1 MFCTGWAYYRRCKLL
16 NTVYQ
21 EVVKKWSASRNKK
34 EFTKIAS
41 QIFEISAYFRRSYF
55 WNTFIRNKRSY
66 KTLSRPLVLCQNTG
80 LVLLCSSMLLV
91 FIDERNRSNEIIV
104 TSNKICKGFS
114 GPRNL
119 TRFTAFFCHRCLQQA
134 SCYLSATV
142 RWSDYCYFIGYF
154 IRKYFFKQPVL
165 AIGTKF
171 AESKLLEF
179 SVFTRCNCHSSNDC
193 SNWCKRNCFCVTAN
207 VSHYHRCL
215 LDW

>member
-1 MFCTGWAYYRRCKLL
+1 MFLYWLGLLPQMQAFEHRLPRGRKRSGQLQEIRRNLRKLL
-16 NTVYQ
+16 SN
-21 EVVKKWSASRNKK
+21 
-34 EFTKIAS
+34 FC
-41 QIFEISAYFRRSYF
+41 EISAYFRRSYF
-55 WNTFIRNKRSY
+55 WNTVYSKQEVVQDFCHD
-66 KTLSRPLVLCQNTG
+66 LLFFCQNTG

-154 IRKYFFKQPVL
+154 IRKYFF
-165 AIGTKF
+165 
-171 AESKLLEF
+171 
-179 SVFTRCNCHSSNDC
+179 
-193 SNWCKRNCFCVTAN
+193 
-207 VSHYHRCL
+207 
-215 LDW
+215 

>member
-1 MFCTGWAYYRRCKLL
+1 
-16 NTVYQ
+16 
-21 EVVKKWSASRNKK
+21 
-34 EFTKIAS
+34 
-41 QIFEISAYFRRSYF
+41 
-55 WNTFIRNKRSY
+55 
-66 KTLSRPLVLCQNTG
+66 
-80 LVLLCSSMLLV
+80 MLLV

-119 TRFTAFFCHRCLQQA
+119 TRFTAFFCHRAFSRLLA
-134 SCYLSATV
+134 IYLPQLGGAT
-142 RWSDYCYFIGYF
+142 IAILLG
-154 IRKYFFKQPVL
+154 ILLGNTFFKQPVL

-179 SVFTRCNCHSSNDC
+179 SVFLLGATVTAQTIAQIGI
-193 SNWCKRNCFCVTAN
+193 KRNCFCVTAN

>member
-1 MFCTGWAYYRRCKLL
+1 
-16 NTVYQ
+16 
-21 EVVKKWSASRNKK
+21 
-34 EFTKIAS
+34 
-41 QIFEISAYFRRSYF
+41 
-55 WNTFIRNKRSY
+55 
-66 KTLSRPLVLCQNTG
+66 
-80 LVLLCSSMLLV
+80 MLLV

-179 SVFTRCNCHSSNDC
+179 SVFLLGAT
-193 SNWCKRNCFCVTAN
+193 VTAQTIAQIGVKGIVFVLLQMSVTIIGAYLIGKKLQFSDTSSLMMAGGN
-207 VSHYHRCL
+207 AVCGSSAIASIAPSIHAKEEEKDRSSH
-215 LDW
+215 